1 MQKRVLTLL
10 AVSLLGLALVSGCG
24 SSEKKKA
31 STPQNK
37 VIKIGATAGPH
48 ADVVHAVADEAKKQ
62 GINVEVVEFSDYI
75 TPDKALAE
83 GDLDLNSYQHA
94 PFLANFAKQNNTK
107 LVPIGNTILMRM
119 GIYSNKIHDINAVP
133 DGSVVAIPN
142 DPTNGGRGL
151 VLLEKA
157 GLIKLKEGVGFKAT
171 AADVAENPKH
181 LKFKELEAAQL
192 PRSLDDVDLAVIT
205 MNYVMSSGMDV
216 KKQGLFWEKDDEP
229 LAIMVLAAR
238 EKDKDNPT
246 YKKIADLFHSDAVK
260 KFIGEKFKG
269 TIIPA
274 KECKKTD
281 QKDYSFWSVLFVVGE
296 GPLAHFC
303 CTFFLQ
309 PADGFLIGPASTIP
323 LEKVWGT
330 LQGIIIG
337 SDPAKERP
345 LFMNETQM
353 SLFIIMAEH
362 AIAAIQGGSFRDG
375 VHTFKEKAKFTA
387 GKGHDF
393 LQS

>member
-1 MQKRVLTLL
+1 MQKHVLTLL
-10 AVSLLGLALVSGCG
+10 AASLLGLALVSGCG
-24 SSEKKKA
+24 SSEKKEA
-31 STPQNK
+31 NTPQNK

-62 GINVEVVEFSDYI
+62 GLNVEVVEFSDYI

-94 PFLANFAKQNNTK
+94 PFLANFAKQNNVQ

-119 GIYSNKIHDINAVP
+119 GIYSNKIHDIKAVP

-157 GLIKLKEGVGFKAT
+157 GLIKLKEDVGFKAT

-229 LAIMVLAAR
+229 LAVMVLAAR

-246 YKKIADLFHSDAVK
+246 YKKIADLFHSNAVK
-260 KFIGEKFKG
+260 KFIEEKFKG
-269 TIIPA
+269 TIVPA
-274 KECKKTD
+274 K
-281 QKDYSFWSVLFVVGE
+281 
-296 GPLAHFC
+296 
-303 CTFFLQ
+303 
-309 PADGFLIGPASTIP
+309 
-323 LEKVWGT
+323 
-330 LQGIIIG
+330 
-337 SDPAKERP
+337 
-345 LFMNETQM
+345 
-353 SLFIIMAEH
+353 
-362 AIAAIQGGSFRDG
+362 
-375 VHTFKEKAKFTA
+375 
-387 GKGHDF
+387 
-393 LQS
+393 

>member
-94 PFLANFAKQNNTK
+94 PFLANFAKQNNAK

-274 KECKKTD
+274 K
-281 QKDYSFWSVLFVVGE
+281 
-296 GPLAHFC
+296 
-303 CTFFLQ
+303 
-309 PADGFLIGPASTIP
+309 
-323 LEKVWGT
+323 
-330 LQGIIIG
+330 
-337 SDPAKERP
+337 
-345 LFMNETQM
+345 
-353 SLFIIMAEH
+353 
-362 AIAAIQGGSFRDG
+362 
-375 VHTFKEKAKFTA
+375 
-387 GKGHDF
+387 
-393 LQS
+393 

>member
-24 SSEKKKA
+24 SSEKKEA

-62 GINVEVVEFSDYI
+62 GINVEVIEFSDYI

-94 PFLANFAKQNNTK
+94 PFLANFAKQNNAK

-229 LAIMVLAAR
+229 LAVMVLAAR
-238 EKDKDNPT
+238 EKDKDTPT

-274 KECKKTD
+274 K
-281 QKDYSFWSVLFVVGE
+281 
-296 GPLAHFC
+296 
-303 CTFFLQ
+303 
-309 PADGFLIGPASTIP
+309 
-323 LEKVWGT
+323 
-330 LQGIIIG
+330 
-337 SDPAKERP
+337 
-345 LFMNETQM
+345 
-353 SLFIIMAEH
+353 
-362 AIAAIQGGSFRDG
+362 
-375 VHTFKEKAKFTA
+375 
-387 GKGHDF
+387 
-393 LQS
+393 

>member
-1 MQKRVLTLL
+1 MQKHVLTLL
-10 AVSLLGLALVSGCG
+10 AASLLGLALVSGCG
-24 SSEKKKA
+24 SSEKKEA
-31 STPQNK
+31 NTPQNK

-62 GINVEVVEFSDYI
+62 GLNVEVVEFSDYI

-94 PFLANFAKQNNTK
+94 PFLANFAKQNNVQ

-119 GIYSNKIHDINAVP
+119 GIYSNKIHDIKAVP

-229 LAIMVLAAR
+229 LAVMVLAAR

-246 YKKIADLFHSDAVK
+246 YKKIADLFHSNAVK
-260 KFIGEKFKG
+260 KFIEEKFKG
-269 TIIPA
+269 TIVPA
-274 KECKKTD
+274 K
-281 QKDYSFWSVLFVVGE
+281 
-296 GPLAHFC
+296 
-303 CTFFLQ
+303 
-309 PADGFLIGPASTIP
+309 
-323 LEKVWGT
+323 
-330 LQGIIIG
+330 
-337 SDPAKERP
+337 
-345 LFMNETQM
+345 
-353 SLFIIMAEH
+353 
-362 AIAAIQGGSFRDG
+362 
-375 VHTFKEKAKFTA
+375 
-387 GKGHDF
+387 
-393 LQS
+393 